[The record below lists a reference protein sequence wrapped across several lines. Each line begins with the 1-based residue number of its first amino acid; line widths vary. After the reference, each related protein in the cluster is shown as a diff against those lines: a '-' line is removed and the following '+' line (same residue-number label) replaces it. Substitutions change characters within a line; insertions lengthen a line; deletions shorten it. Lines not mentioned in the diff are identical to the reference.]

1 MTYASYA
8 RKPRFQA
15 FKDAAGR
22 WRWRLVAG
30 NGEKV
35 ATSGESFS
43 SHSNAVRA
51 ARLVRALACEAEVED
66 F

>member
-8 RKPRFQA
+8 RKPRFQP
-15 FKDAAGR
+15 FEDAAG
-22 WRWRLVAG
+22 RWRLVAG

-35 ATSGESFS
+35 ATSGESFAS
-43 SHSNAVRA
+43 RGNAVRA
-51 ARLVRALACEAEVED
+51 ARLVRALAREAEVED